1 MQIYALVFN
10 PGCGNEQS
18 RRRLLPL
25 SAARTIFFSRT
36 VIPFLV
42 LDHKP
47 PYGFLDLGATQHWG
61 GQGSPT
67 RQILVA
73 AVLVRARCL
82 DLGDDATCNTTMGG
96 KLC

>member
-1 MQIYALVFN
+1 MQIYALVLN
-10 PGCGNEQS
+10 PGRGNEQS
-18 RRRLLPL
+18 RRRLLLL
-25 SAARTIFFSRT
+25 SAARTIFFLALSFLSLFWTTSRRM
-36 VIPFLV
+36 
-42 LDHKP
+42 
-47 PYGFLDLGATQHWG
+47 GFLTWVPHNIG